1 MDGQPDNGRLSDPVK
16 VGEWRVLCER
26 ERARGGEVI
35 ALALTNPSAQEMAA
49 DVFLSQGIGT
59 FSACRIG
66 AVCNL
71 AAGGAEVEFTAGAD
85 ADAITVRDADGQAR
99 VIALAAV

>member
-1 MDGQPDNGRLSDPVK
+1 MK

-49 DVFLSQGIGT
+49 DVLLSQGIGT
-59 FSACRIG
+59 FPAARVDS
-66 AVCNL
+66 VSNL
-71 AAGGAEVEFTAGAD
+71 AAGGAEVEFTTGAE
-85 ADAITVRDADGQAR
+85 ADTITVRDADGQTR
-99 VIALAAV
+99 VIALAARSSLTA